1 MQMRQPENKTRPINH
16 SLKSVFMQTAKLEQQ
31 QDHWRG
37 SFKAMASPCEVL
49 IESGRREEAEAI
61 LQQVAAEAWRIEQK
75 FSRYRD
81 DNITYRINTSNGR
94 TLEVDDE
101 TARLLDF
108 SDQLYRMSEGMFD
121 VTSGILRKAWRFD
134 QSDSVPSQSQID
146 ELLPVIGWN
155 RVAWNKPQLQLLP
168 GMEIDLGG
176 IGKEYAVDRCVL
188 LVRAI
193 STASVL
199 INLGGDIAV
208 TRPKDDGTHWTI
220 GRLTSDPSAPI
231 GVIKLKLGALATSG
245 DEHRYLEKDGKR
257 YCHVLNP
264 ITGWPVED
272 PPHTVS
278 VAAPTCVE
286 AGMLST
292 LALLHGKDAEAF
304 LKAQDAPYWI
314 N

>member
-1 MQMRQPENKTRPINH
+1 MQP
-16 SLKSVFMQTAKLEQQ
+16 VKLERQ
-31 QDHWRG
+31 QDNWHGTFR
-37 SFKAMASPCEVL
+37 AMASPCEVL
-49 IESGRREEAEAI
+49 IEADGRDEAERI
-61 LQQVAAEAWRIEQK
+61 LEQVAAEAWRVEHK

-81 DNITYRINTSNGR
+81 DNITHRINTSNGK
-94 TLEVDDE
+94 TIEVDDE

-108 SDQLYRMSEGMFD
+108 SDQLYQMSDGMFD

-134 QSDSVPSQSQID
+134 QSDNIPDQHQIN
-146 ELLPVIGWN
+146 ELLPIIGWSK
-155 RVAWNKPQLQLLP
+155 VSWKKPELKLLP
-168 GMEIDLGG
+168 NMEIDLGG

-188 LVRAI
+188 LVREI
-193 STASVL
+193 SEASVL

-208 TRPKDDGTHWTI
+208 TGERKDGTQWTI
-220 GRLTSDPSAPI
+220 GRITSDPGAPV

-245 DEHRYLEKDGKR
+245 DEHRYLEKNGKR

-264 ITGWPVED
+264 KTGWPVED

-278 VAAPTCVE
+278 VAAPTCIE

-304 LKAQDAPYWI
+304 LKAQEVPYWI